1 MPPQPLQI
9 GSAWENG
16 SPKFVQQGQ
25 VDWVAFGNTVW
36 SASAAVLQRFA
47 SSGIQPMTFGAGLAL
62 ASQFRMS
69 DGGRQRMDQAMQSL
83 RGVPGFGKTLWF
95 GFGYQSFVK
104 VMGESQLGLN
114 TVALCSCLAEVHS
127 EELAARVLA
136 ELWKL
141 NRFPEEHEPSYSQ
154 FLALVKACSGV
165 VTSSAF
171 NSNLDSMTGYGRWRM
186 YDDVHPWWGLKAS
199 NASDIASAL
208 HGLFQITRGKVE
220 KITLLGQNE
229 CAFIAALASWLFD
242 LKIFIE
248 DDAGNVF
255 FTSRET
261 PHKAEAQVVVVY
273 TTEDQ
278 PTALQQSTIY
288 ILPVGT
294 DLVSSHTDSSA
305 SRWIHRI
312 PWDGC
317 LLRTFGSTF
326 RDLSGLAHTFGS
338 FLGGAARI
346 YAALA
351 RGEPN
356 VANFCRTR
364 FIGFSQF
371 SYGQGFVHSVTTT
384 FKELE
389 RVASLKGAMER
400 ALDSTFD
407 SAYREVE
414 QAAQSL
420 RNSCHCDLCS
430 SRPPHG
436 ADFAD
441 AEFIGADCLFAL
453 AMAIRNMVAD
463 LSCTVRDDALLV
475 AVYGLQL
482 YYTRNHNNYS
492 EWVEYNEHERT
503 LVGVAVGLASVTD
516 PHDIDFPKHK
526 TALQEVRSLF
536 DGSMGDEAKASRYIV
551 AEASSGICCY
561 RESLHGISSEAGAM
575 RTIHVVPGHI
585 ERGTAQYDCVG
596 DLKAGIRPAIPESV
610 TLTKAETAIPKH
622 EPIRLGKFEIKSL
635 ATESSEYGRLEFGYK
650 VFLPNGS
657 ISQIQPG
664 RFSEQVVTRTGNVG
678 CYRSKKCK
686 QNLAFP
692 CSAVLKGWTIDDSTR
707 RLLHYNSGLALCI
720 WSYSED
726 IARCVA
732 FDIYSVMSFGADAV
746 FLRRDECLPCCTE
759 SALRETAAPSEDASR
774 ELTHIF

>member
-83 RGVPGFGKTLWF
+83 RGVPGFGKILWF
-95 GFGYQSFVK
+95 GFGYQSFVRM
-104 VMGESQLGLN
+104 MGESQLGIN
-114 TVALCSCLAEVHS
+114 TVALCSCLTEVHS

-136 ELWKL
+136 ELWQV
-141 NRFPEEHEPSYSQ
+141 NGFPEEHEPSYSQ

-165 VTSSAF
+165 VTSRVF
-171 NSNLDSMTGYGRWRM
+171 NSALDRMTGCGRWSYERNQIQFYGM
-186 YDDVHPWWGLKAS
+186 PMVQQAS
-199 NASDIASAL
+199 NASDIARAL

-220 KITLLGQNE
+220 RITLLGQHD
-229 CAFIAALASWLFD
+229 CAFIAAFASWLFD

-248 DDAGNVF
+248 DDVGSVIFA
-255 FTSRET
+255 SQET
-261 PHKAEAQVVVVY
+261 LRKADAQLVVTY

-278 PTALQQSTIY
+278 PTALQQSTTY
-288 ILPVGT
+288 ILSGGA
-294 DLVSSHTDSSA
+294 DLLTNRCFDPESH
-305 SRWIHRI
+305 WIHRI

-326 RDLSGLAHTFGS
+326 RALSGLAHTLGS
-338 FLGGAARI
+338 FLGGTARI

-356 VANFCRTR
+356 VADFARAR
-364 FIGFSQF
+364 FIGFSQS
-371 SYGQGFVHSVTTT
+371 SYGHGFVHSVTYT

-389 RVASLKGAMER
+389 RVASLRITMER
-400 ALDSTFD
+400 VLGSTFD

-420 RNSCHCDLCS
+420 RSSCHCSLCS
-430 SRPPHG
+430 DNPSPD
-436 ADFAD
+436 ADSTW
-441 AEFIGADCLFAL
+441 GDCYFAL
-453 AMAIRNMVAD
+453 ALAIRNLVAD
-463 LSCTVRDDALLV
+463 MSCTVRDDALLV
-475 AVYGLQL
+475 AMYGLQL
-482 YYTRNHNNYS
+482 YYANNHADYRD
-492 EWVEYNEHERT
+492 WLQNEHQRT

-516 PHDIDFPKHK
+516 SREVRVPKSE
-526 TALQEVRSLF
+526 TLLQDVRSLF
-536 DGSMGDEAKASRYIV
+536 DGSPGQHEYQEPERIV
-551 AEASSGICCY
+551 ADARSGICCY
-561 RESLHGISSEAGAM
+561 RESLHGIKSEAGAM

-585 ERGTAQYDCVG
+585 ERGTAQYDVVDDLEFG
-596 DLKAGIRPAIPESV
+596 DKVPAIAEPV

-622 EPIRLGKFEIKSL
+622 EPIRLGEFKIKAL
-635 ATESSEYGRLEFGYK
+635 ARESSEYRRLHFGYK
-650 VFLPNGS
+650 VLLPNGS
-657 ISQIQPG
+657 IAQIQPG
-664 RFSEQVVTRTGNVG
+664 RFSNRVLEKTGILT
-678 CYRSKKCK
+678 CYHSKKCK

-692 CSAVLKGWTIDDSTR
+692 CSAVLKGWAVDDSTQ
-707 RLLHYNSGLALCI
+707 RLLHYNSGLALCL
-720 WSYSED
+720 WSHSED

-732 FDIYSVMSFGADAV
+732 SQLHGLTY
-746 FLRRDECLPCCTE
+746 LRRDECLPCCTE
-759 SALRETAAPSEDASR
+759 SVLRETAARADNWR
-774 ELTHIF
+774 NVVHII

>member
-69 DGGRQRMDQAMQSL
+69 DGGREQMDQAMQSL
-83 RGVPGFGKTLWF
+83 RGVPGFSKILWF

-104 VMGESQLGLN
+104 MMGESQLGLN

-141 NRFPEEHEPSYSQ
+141 NRFPEEHEPSYLQ

-165 VTSSAF
+165 VTFSAF
-171 NSNLDSMTGYGRWRM
+171 NSTLDSMTGYGRWRW
-186 YDDVHPWWGLKAS
+186 YDAAQHPYRLKSS
-199 NASDIASAL
+199 NVRDIASAL

-220 KITLLGQNE
+220 RITLLGQNE
-229 CAFIAALASWLFD
+229 CAFIAALASWLFE
-242 LKIFIE
+242 LKVFIE
-248 DDAGNVF
+248 DEAGSVLF
-255 FTSRET
+255 ASPET
-261 PHKAEAQVVVVY
+261 PRKAEAQVVVEY
-273 TTEDQ
+273 TMEEQ

-294 DLVSSHTDSSA
+294 DLILPFEYSSE

-326 RDLSGLAHTFGS
+326 RNLSGLAHTLGS
-338 FLGGAARI
+338 FLGGSARI

-351 RGEPN
+351 RGERN
-356 VANFCRTR
+356 VASFCRER

-371 SYGQGFVHSVTTT
+371 RYGQGFVHSVTST

-400 ALDSTFD
+400 ASESNFG

-414 QAAQSL
+414 QAAQGL
-420 RNSCHCDLCS
+420 RSSCHCDLCS
-430 SRPPHG
+430 GRERDN
-436 ADFAD
+436 ADLTW
-441 AEFIGADCLFAL
+441 GDCLFTLAL
-453 AMAIRNMVAD
+453 AIRNMVTE

-475 AVYGLQL
+475 AVYGLQS
-482 YYTRNHNNYS
+482 YYTRSHDTYID
-492 EWVEYNEHERT
+492 WVEKNNEHERT

-516 PHDIDFPKHK
+516 SEDVDVPNHK
-526 TALQEVRSLF
+526 TVLQDVRLLF
-536 DGSMGDEAKASRYIV
+536 DGSLGEASEGGDRYIV

-561 RESLHGISSEAGAM
+561 RESLHGINSEAGVM
-575 RTIHVVPGHI
+575 RIIHVVPGHI
-585 ERGTAQYDCVG
+585 ERRAAQYDIVDDEG
-596 DLKAGIRPAIPESV
+596 FEDWRTTITEPV
-610 TLTKAETAIPKH
+610 TLSKAETAIPKDKSA
-622 EPIRLGKFEIKSL
+622 RLGKFEIKAV
-635 ATESSEYGRLEFGYK
+635 ATESSAYRHLHFNYK
-650 VFLPNGS
+650 VSLPNGS
-657 ISQIQPG
+657 TTSIKPG
-664 RFSEQVVTRTGNVG
+664 QFSNNVLARTGILT
-678 CYRSKKCK
+678 CYHSKTCK

-692 CSAVLKGWTIDDSTR
+692 CSAVVKGWVVHDRTPGLYWHSE
-707 RLLHYNSGLALCI
+707 LALCL
-720 WSYSED
+720 WFYSED

-732 FDIYSVMSFGADAV
+732 FDQQCARVRDERTT

-759 SALRETAAPSEDASR
+759 SILREHDNMFEPDRSHTRAVA
-774 ELTHIF
+774 HVI